1 MDNKQVADLS
11 VQLAKAVMDSEEYKN
26 YRYYHEELKK
36 NPSMLEA
43 VDELRRINFELQN
56 AEGIPD
62 MYEEVSKVFE
72 RTSNV
77 RSNIVASRFL
87 RAEMSLCRMVQEMM
101 NTIFE
106 GIDFDMSFLK

>member
-1 MDNKQVADLS
+1 MADLS
-11 VQLAKAVMDSEEYKN
+11 VKLAEAVMNSDEYRN
-26 YRYYHEELKK
+26 YQYYHEELKK
-36 NPSMLEA
+36 NPQLLAS

-56 AEGIPD
+56 AEGVPD
-62 MYEEVSKVFE
+62 MYDEVSKVFE
-72 RTSNV
+72 RTSNL

-106 GIDFDMSFLK
+106 GIDFDINFLE